1 MTVGDSG
8 LPVYDEEYFLVLAS
22 KVLPS
27 EYLTGLRAGDG
38 YELVQA
44 QAKVFARAS
53 QAIQLT
59 GEGFFAAFARG
70 GDYARGTVSLRR
82 DNLGSSVTV
91 KAGSILAADQ
101 GRFYRL
107 VGDVEFGPS
116 EAGPKT
122 GTVVS
127 VFQDWQ
133 HNAAGEATL
142 PTGQVVPGE
151 VVVVRSLVESPI
163 YGDPTVSVG
172 QPNSL
177 QGGRFPML
185 DMLARDSNIVRYG
198 TESDESLSYRTRN
211 LPDNITPAAVR
222 REVAAL
228 LEPYRGTAEYVES
241 YEPDA
246 STILDMPDEGP
257 HSPLDDPRP
266 RVGPVRNW
274 CLDTVE
280 QWGTFYVI
288 LPKLQ
293 PIEDRGLCLDDP
305 AETLTDLTS
314 PRIPGGRR
322 TPSMLDM
329 PDIHGDY
336 LDGCLDG
343 RDSGNDALAGSV
355 WKLLQSIR
363 AAGIVAG
370 LHEKGR

>member
-8 LPVYDEEYFLVLAS
+8 LPVYDEEHFVALAS
-22 KVLPS
+22 KVLPAD
-27 EYLTGLRAGDG
+27 YIAGLKAGDG
-38 YELVQA
+38 YELVEA

-53 QAIQLT
+53 EAIQQT

-70 GDYARGTVSLRR
+70 GDFARGTVSLRR
-82 DNLGSSVTV
+82 ENLGSALIV
-91 KAGSILAADQ
+91 KAGSVFAAGQ

-107 VGDVEFGPS
+107 VGDVAFS
-116 EAGPKT
+116 SVEAGPKV

-127 VFQDWQ
+127 IFQDWQ

-142 PTGQVVPGE
+142 PTGEVVPGE
-151 VVVVRSLVESPI
+151 IVIVRSLVEDPI

-172 QPNSL
+172 QPSNL
-177 QGGRFPML
+177 TGGRFPML
-185 DMLARDSNIVRYG
+185 DMVARDSNIVRYG
-198 TESDESLSYRTRN
+198 TEGDESLAYRTRN
-211 LPDNITPAAVR
+211 LPDNLTPAAIR
-222 REVAAL
+222 RAVAVL
-228 LEPYRGTAEYVES
+228 LEPYRGEAEFVETFD
-241 YEPDA
+241 PDV
-246 STILDMPDEGP
+246 STIMDMPDEGP

-266 RVGPVRNW
+266 RSGSVVNW
-274 CLDTVE
+274 CLDSVE